1 MPRSFTL
8 STRAADILCEDLGVD
23 LRRFP
28 FELEYHGG
36 TTDERSRVRQEV
48 WRELANR
55 GLADGREP
63 DQDVEAA
70 LRLLH
75 SPKVDIA
82 VTWLETATEE
92 VFRARTAVSGRLG
105 VQAVQGTDG
114 LRVRFVDTRSLV
126 RGCTD
131 LLPEVSAGK
140 LETATVNTAAG
151 SGGGQETGGDSW
163 LTGAEHKPP
172 ARSSDRQLRA
182 AQRILTLPTE
192 RIGYFFVSGSPAH
205 GETPRLPAI
214 GWRDTEDGRYSITS
228 RRNNDGADWNTFAPA
243 DKQRLAGYLTEQLN
257 ALGSG

>member
-1 MPRSFTL
+1 MPSSFTL
-8 STRAADILCEDLGVD
+8 STRAADVLCEDLGID

-36 TTDERSRVRQEV
+36 TTEERSRIREAV
-48 WRELANR
+48 WRELTDR

-75 SPKVDIA
+75 SPKLDIA

-92 VFRARTAVSGRLG
+92 VFRARASVSGNLG
-105 VQAVQGTDG
+105 VRAVQDSDG
-114 LRVRFVDTRSLV
+114 LRVGFVDTRSLV
-126 RGCTD
+126 RECTD
-131 LLPEVSAGK
+131 LLPEVSVGT
-140 LETATVNTAAG
+140 LETATVNTTAA
-151 SGGGQETGGDSW
+151 SGGGPETDGDSW
-163 LTGAEHKPP
+163 LTDAEHRPP
-172 ARSSDRQLRA
+172 GRSSDRQLRA

-192 RIGYFFVSGSPAH
+192 RIGYFFITGDAAD
-205 GETPRLPAI
+205 GETPRPPAI
-214 GWRDTEDGRYSITS
+214 GWRDTEDGRYSITA

-257 ALGSG
+257 ALASE